1 MQKHRPVN
9 LQFAT
14 KKSSKFRRICLKHPM
29 SRHSKFKAVTNERNQ
44 CCGIPTRFPDGKNDP
59 HYISSH
65 ALECRRSRPL
75 HHWWCSAG
83 SYVSRNCGEF
93 QWHMRRTFSLTD
105 HHECVFRHLSLSL
118 NRSFFFSTKASN
130 SETLLCNFRKF
141 FSYFFLSFIIKKEY
155 KFDWIVR

>member
-118 NRSFFFSTKASN
+118 NRSFFFQQKRRIVKLYFVISKN
-130 SETLLCNFRKF
+130 SSATFFYLL
-141 FSYFFLSFIIKKEY
+141 LLKKNINLIE
-155 KFDWIVR
+155 